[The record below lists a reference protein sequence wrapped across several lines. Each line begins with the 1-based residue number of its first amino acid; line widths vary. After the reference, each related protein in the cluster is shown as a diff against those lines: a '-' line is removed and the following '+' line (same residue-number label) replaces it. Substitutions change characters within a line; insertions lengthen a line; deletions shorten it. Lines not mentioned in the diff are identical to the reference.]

1 MRDMKVL
8 LLGATGLLG
17 HNVLQRLLAEGHRVV
32 VLVRRRRSLRIPVT
46 GFEVLESPSFDNDAL
61 LCAAEG
67 CEAVVNCAGVTD
79 MSLLH
84 LEDYLGVNRDL
95 CVRVIAA
102 MKHHGIRRLVHV
114 STVNTIGHG
123 TESHPADESQPM
135 RPPFADS
142 FYARSKRLGEEVVQ
156 EGMRDYP
163 GMEAVIINPGYMLGA
178 YDVKPSS
185 GRMLLAAYR
194 KPLMFAPRGGKAFV
208 HVADVAQAAV
218 NALERGV
225 PGNRYIVVNS
235 QACMSIKE
243 LYRLQAAV
251 CGYRQRVVTAPDW
264 LLLAAGRVGNLLRLM
279 GVKTQV
285 STCNIRQLLV
295 CEYYD
300 NHHGLCDLGFSET
313 PIADAIRDFHSWK
326 NKQTEI

>member
-1 MRDMKVL
+1 MKVL

-46 GFEVLESPSFDNDAL
+46 GFEVLESPSFDSDTL
-61 LCAAEG
+61 LRAAEG

-142 FYARSKRLGEEVVQ
+142 FYARSKRLGEEAVL

-225 PGNRYIVVNS
+225 PGSRYIVVNS

-264 LLLAAGRVGNLLRLM
+264 LLLAAGRVGDLLRLM

-295 CEYYD
+295 REYYD
-300 NHHGLCDLGFSET
+300 NHHGLCDLGFPET

>member
-1 MRDMKVL
+1 MKVL

-264 LLLAAGRVGNLLRLM
+264 LLLAAGRVGDLLRLM

-295 CEYYD
+295 REYYD

>member
-1 MRDMKVL
+1 MKVL

-84 LEDYLGVNRDL
+84 LGVNRDL

-142 FYARSKRLGEEVVQ
+142 FYARSKRLGEEAVL

-225 PGNRYIVVNS
+225 PGSRYIVVNS

-264 LLLAAGRVGNLLRLM
+264 LLLAAGRVGDLLRLM

-295 CEYYD
+295 REYYD
-300 NHHGLCDLGFSET
+300 NHHGLCDLGFPET

>member
-1 MRDMKVL
+1 MKVL
-8 LLGATGLLG
+8 LLGSTGLLG

-61 LCAAEG
+61 LSAAEG

-95 CVRVIAA
+95 CVRVIVA

-142 FYARSKRLGEEVVQ
+142 FYARSKRLGEEAVQ

-264 LLLAAGRVGNLLRLM
+264 LLLAAGRVGDLLRLM

>member
-1 MRDMKVL
+1 MMPFSVPPK
-8 LLGATGLLG
+8 
-17 HNVLQRLLAEGHRVV
+17 
-32 VLVRRRRSLRIPVT
+32 
-46 GFEVLESPSFDNDAL
+46 
-61 LCAAEG
+61 AAKR
-67 CEAVVNCAGVTD
+67 
-79 MSLLH
+79 
-84 LEDYLGVNRDL
+84 DYLGVNRDL

-142 FYARSKRLGEEVVQ
+142 FYARSKRLGEEAVQ

-163 GMEAVIINPGYMLGA
+163 GLEAVIINPGYMLGA

-225 PGNRYIVVNS
+225 PGSRYIVVNS

-264 LLLAAGRVGNLLRLM
+264 LLLAAGRVGDLLRLM

-295 CEYYD
+295 REYYD

>member
-1 MRDMKVL
+1 MKVL

-46 GFEVLESPSFDNDAL
+46 GFEVLKSPSFDNDAL
-61 LCAAEG
+61 LRAAEG

-123 TESHPADESQPM
+123 TESHPADVSQPM

-142 FYARSKRLGEEVVQ
+142 FYARSKRLGEEAVQ

-163 GMEAVIINPGYMLGA
+163 GLEAVIINPGYMLGA

-264 LLLAAGRVGNLLRLM
+264 LLLAAGRVGDLLRLM

-295 CEYYD
+295 REYYD
-300 NHHGLCDLGFSET
+300 NHHGLCDLGFLET

>member
-1 MRDMKVL
+1 MKVL

-123 TESHPADESQPM
+123 TELHPADESQPM

-142 FYARSKRLGEEVVQ
+142 FYARSKRLGEEVMQ

-208 HVADVAQAAV
+208 HVVDVAQAAV

-264 LLLAAGRVGNLLRLM
+264 LLLAAGRVGDLLRLM

>member
-1 MRDMKVL
+1 MKVL

-142 FYARSKRLGEEVVQ
+142 FYARSMRLGEEAVL

-225 PGNRYIVVNS
+225 PGNCYIVVNS
-235 QACMSIKE
+235 QACMSIKG

-264 LLLAAGRVGNLLRLM
+264 LLLAAGRVGDLLRLM

-295 CEYYD
+295 REYYD
-300 NHHGLCDLGFSET
+300 NHHGLCDLGFPET

>member
-1 MRDMKVL
+1 
-8 LLGATGLLG
+8 
-17 HNVLQRLLAEGHRVV
+17 
-32 VLVRRRRSLRIPVT
+32 
-46 GFEVLESPSFDNDAL
+46 
-61 LCAAEG
+61 
-67 CEAVVNCAGVTD
+67 

-142 FYARSKRLGEEVVQ
+142 FYARSKRLGEEAVL

-163 GMEAVIINPGYMLGA
+163 SMEAVIINPGYMLGA

-264 LLLAAGRVGNLLRLM
+264 LLLAAGRVGDLLRLM

-295 CEYYD
+295 REYYD
-300 NHHGLCDLGFSET
+300 NHHGLCDLGFPET

>member
-1 MRDMKVL
+1 MKVL

-142 FYARSKRLGEEVVQ
+142 FYARSKRLGEEAVQ

-264 LLLAAGRVGNLLRLM
+264 LLLAAGRVGDLLRLM

-295 CEYYD
+295 REYYD

>member
-1 MRDMKVL
+1 MKVL

>member
-1 MRDMKVL
+1 MKVL

-102 MKHHGIRRLVHV
+102 MKHHGIRCLVHV

-142 FYARSKRLGEEVVQ
+142 FYARSKRLGEEAVQ

-264 LLLAAGRVGNLLRLM
+264 LLLAAGRVGDLLRLM

>member
-1 MRDMKVL
+1 
-8 LLGATGLLG
+8 
-17 HNVLQRLLAEGHRVV
+17 
-32 VLVRRRRSLRIPVT
+32 
-46 GFEVLESPSFDNDAL
+46 
-61 LCAAEG
+61 
-67 CEAVVNCAGVTD
+67 
-79 MSLLH
+79 
-84 LEDYLGVNRDL
+84 
-95 CVRVIAA
+95 

-142 FYARSKRLGEEVVQ
+142 FYARSKRLGEEAVQ

-225 PGNRYIVVNS
+225 PGSRYIVVNS

-264 LLLAAGRVGNLLRLM
+264 LLLAAGRVGDLLRLM

-295 CEYYD
+295 REYYD

>member
-1 MRDMKVL
+1 MKVL

-17 HNVLQRLLAEGHRVV
+17 HNVLQRLLAE

-46 GFEVLESPSFDNDAL
+46 GFEVLESPSFDNDDL

-142 FYARSKRLGEEVVQ
+142 FYARSKRLGEEAVQ

-235 QACMSIKE
+235 QACMSIRE

-264 LLLAAGRVGNLLRLM
+264 LLLAAGRVGDLLRLM

-295 CEYYD
+295 REYYD

>member
-1 MRDMKVL
+1 ML

-32 VLVRRRRSLRIPVT
+32 VLVRCRRSLRIPVT

-142 FYARSKRLGEEVVQ
+142 FYARSKRLGEEAVQ

-163 GMEAVIINPGYMLGA
+163 GLEAVIINPGYMLGA

-225 PGNRYIVVNS
+225 PGSRYIVVNS

-264 LLLAAGRVGNLLRLM
+264 LLLAAGRVGDLLRLM
-279 GVKTQV
+279 GAKTQV

-295 CEYYD
+295 REYYD
-300 NHHGLCDLGFSET
+300 NHHGLCDLGFPET

>member
-1 MRDMKVL
+1 MKVL

-32 VLVRRRRSLRIPVT
+32 VLVRCRRSLRIPVT
-46 GFEVLESPSFDNDAL
+46 GFEVLESPSFDSDTL
-61 LCAAEG
+61 LRAAEG

-142 FYARSKRLGEEVVQ
+142 FYARSKRLGEEAVL

-264 LLLAAGRVGNLLRLM
+264 LLLAAGRVGDLLRLM

-295 CEYYD
+295 REYYD
-300 NHHGLCDLGFSET
+300 NHHGLCDLGFPET

>member
-1 MRDMKVL
+1 MKVL

-46 GFEVLESPSFDNDAL
+46 GFEVLESSSFDNDAL
-61 LCAAEG
+61 IRAAEG

-142 FYARSKRLGEEVVQ
+142 FYARSKRLGEEAVQ

-264 LLLAAGRVGNLLRLM
+264 LLLAAGRVGDLLRLM

-295 CEYYD
+295 REYYD